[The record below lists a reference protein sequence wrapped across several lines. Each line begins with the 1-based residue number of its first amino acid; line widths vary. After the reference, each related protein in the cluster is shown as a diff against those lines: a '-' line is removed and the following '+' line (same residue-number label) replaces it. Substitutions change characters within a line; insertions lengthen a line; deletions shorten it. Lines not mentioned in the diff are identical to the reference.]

1 MYLYLYYY
9 IIYILYKEKKTIKEK
24 KRMTHKRFT
33 ASNAAE
39 LSKQSAFFVLDE
51 QESKNYRSIIERV
64 MGASNGGWFS
74 LIVWSDDELHDK
86 LSARVISILK
96 RDGFK
101 VEDSYTE
108 DEDGECAYI
117 GKVIY
122 WNV

>member
-1 MYLYLYYY
+1 
-9 IIYILYKEKKTIKEK
+9 
-24 KRMTHKRFT
+24 MTHKRFT

-39 LSKQSAFFVLDE
+39 LSKQAAFVILDQ
-51 QESKNYRSIIERV
+51 QESKNYKSIIERI
-64 MGASNGGWFS
+64 MEAANGGWFS

-101 VEDSYTE
+101 VDDHYAE
-108 DEDGECAYI
+108 DEDGEISYS
-117 GKVIY
+117 GKIIS